1 MGIPHRT
8 GRSVPPAV
16 RPSAIGLLSTSFCL
30 ALLLPFATGTAA
42 AAPKPLEQHPTKE
55 GADFFEK
62 QIRPILVRNCYECHS
77 GDPKQAKGNFVL
89 DTREGLRKGG
99 KSGAVIEPGHPD
111 HSLLIEA
118 VRYES
123 LEMPPKE
130 KLSDEVID
138 KLVRWVEMGAP
149 DPRRGKAVK
158 ARGKI
163 DFVEARKFW
172 AFQRPKAVP
181 PPQPHDAG
189 WPKTDIDRFIRARQE
204 QEHLQPVTDADRV
217 TLIRRV
223 TFDLTGLPP
232 TVEEIDGFVNN
243 KSPDAFATIVDRLL
257 MSPRFGERWARHWL
271 DIVRYGES
279 TGREINLPYRY
290 AWRYRNYVIDAF
302 NDDKPYNRF
311 IVEQLA
317 GDLLP
322 PRNATERGELAVATG
337 FLALGPKSVAQGA
350 EQYSY
355 DLIDDQIDVTG
366 RAFLGM
372 TIACARCHDHKYDP
386 IPTTDYYAMA
396 GIFRSTK
403 TFAGVQPGRKV
414 AVEVSLLP
422 SPEADRTAK
431 SKSATPE
438 DQQDHTAEIG
448 RLEKDLEHL
457 RAQLPQGPAKAP
469 PKGPKRRPPRPVQ
482 RPKVDQKQVRD
493 QIKKLQD
500 RLDALEMV
508 PSGALDLAMGVREG
522 LPSNSPVLN
531 RGELKDKGTEIPR
544 GVLTV
549 LKTGDSRIAP
559 RHSGRMELAHW
570 IANKDNP
577 LTARVIV
584 NRVWEHLF
592 GEGLVDTI
600 DNFGALGDEP
610 THPALLDTLAVRFM
624 NDDKWSIKQLIRS
637 IVLSRVYRLSSAHQA
652 DNYAADPSN
661 KFLWRMERRRL
672 DAEEIRDAM
681 LAASGALNLERP
693 EGSPVLELD
702 NGPVR
707 GGKGLQEVR
716 KPSNV
721 RSVYLPIL
729 RGNVPELL
737 QVFDA
742 ADPNLIVGKRDVTT
756 VATQAL
762 FLMNNPFIATQ
773 AERMA
778 RRILQHKDL
787 DQPARIDLAYRLA
800 LGRLPDEQEKISV
813 SHYLVEYR
821 KSVEGA
827 QHKGDPQ
834 FVAWASLCQT
844 LFASGEF
851 RYVY

>member
-1 MGIPHRT
+1 MGIPHLT
-8 GRSVPPAV
+8 GRSLPPAV
-16 RPSAIGLLSTSFCL
+16 CPSAIGLRSTIFCL
-30 ALLLPFATGTAA
+30 ALMLLCGTAT
-42 AAPKPLEQHPTKE
+42 AAPKPREQRPTKQ

-62 QIRPILVRNCYECHS
+62 QIRPILVSSCYECHS
-77 GDPKQAKGNFVL
+77 GDPKNAKGNFVL

-99 KSGAVIEPGHPD
+99 KSGAVIDPGHPD

-130 KLSDEVID
+130 KLPDEVIE

-158 ARGKI
+158 ARTKI
-163 DFVEARKFW
+163 DFAEARKFW

-189 WPKTDIDRFIRARQE
+189 WAKSDIDRFIRARQE
-204 QEHLQPVTDADRV
+204 EEHLQPVSDADRV

-223 TFDLTGLPP
+223 TFDLLGLPP
-232 TVEEIDGFVNN
+232 TVEEIDAFVNN
-243 KSPDAFATIVDRLL
+243 KSQDAFATVVDRLL

-271 DIVRYGES
+271 DVVRYGES
-279 TGREINLPYRY
+279 TGKEVNLPYRY

-302 NDDKPYNRF
+302 NADKPYNRF

-322 PRNATERGELAVATG
+322 SRNATERGELAVATG
-337 FLALGPKSVAQGA
+337 FLALGPKSVNQAA
-350 EQYSY
+350 EQYAY

-422 SPEADRTAK
+422 SPETERTAK
-431 SKSATPE
+431 SKSSKPE
-438 DQQDHTAEIG
+438 DQQDHAAEIG
-448 RLEKDLEHL
+448 RLEKELERL
-457 RAQLPQGPAKAP
+457 RAQLPQPPTKVP
-469 PKGPKRRPPRPVQ
+469 PKTPKRRPARPAQ

-500 RLDALEMV
+500 RLDAMEV
-508 PSGALDLAMGVREG
+508 APSGALDLAMGVGEG
-522 LPSNSPVLN
+522 LPKNSPVLN
-531 RGELKDKGTEIPR
+531 RGELKDKGNEIPR

-549 LKTGDSRIAP
+549 LRTGDARIGP

-624 NDDKWSIKQLIRS
+624 DEDKWSIKQLIRS
-637 IVLSRVYRLSSAHQA
+637 IVLSRVYQLSSAHQA
-652 DNYAADPSN
+652 DNYATDPSN

-721 RSVYLPIL
+721 RSVYLPVL

-737 QVFDA
+737 QVFDE
-742 ADPNLIVGKRDVTT
+742 ADPSLIVGKRDVTT

-762 FLMNNPFIATQ
+762 FLMNNPFITTQ

-778 RRILQHKDL
+778 RRILQQKDL
-787 DQPARIDLAYRLA
+787 DQSARIDLAYRLA
-800 LGRLPDEQEKISV
+800 LGRLPDEHEKTSIKR
-813 SHYLVEYR
+813 YLADYR
-821 KSVEGA
+821 ETLAKA
-827 QHKGDPQ
+827 QPKGNPQ
-834 FVAWASLCQT
+834 FAAWASLCQT

>member
-1 MGIPHRT
+1 
-8 GRSVPPAV
+8 VQ
-16 RPSAIGLLSTSFCL
+16 STIFCL
-30 ALLLPFATGTAA
+30 ALVPLFAT
-42 AAPKPLEQHPTKE
+42 AAPKAGEQHSTKG

-77 GDPKQAKGNFVL
+77 GDAKKAKGNFVL

-130 KLSDEVID
+130 KLPDEVIE

-149 DPRRGKAVK
+149 DPRRGKAAK
-158 ARGKI
+158 TRGKI

-172 AFQRPKAVP
+172 AFQRPRAVP
-181 PPQPHDAG
+181 PPPPHDAG
-189 WPKTDIDRFIRARQE
+189 WPKSDIDRFIRARQE
-204 QEHLQPVTDADRV
+204 KEHLRPVADADRV

-232 TVEEIDGFVNN
+232 TVEEVDAFVGDQ
-243 KSPDAFATIVDRLL
+243 SPDAFSTVVDRLL
-257 MSPRFGERWARHWL
+257 ASPRFGERWGRHWL

-279 TGREINLPYRY
+279 TGKEINLPYRY

-302 NDDKPYNRF
+302 NADKPYNRF

-322 PRNATERGELAVATG
+322 PKNLTERGELAVATG
-337 FLALGPKSVAQGA
+337 FLALGPKSVALGA
-350 EQYSY
+350 DQYNY
-355 DLIDDQIDVTG
+355 DLFDDQIDVTG

-386 IPTTDYYAMA
+386 IPTTDYYAIA

-403 TFAGVQPGRKV
+403 TFAGVLPGRNHV
-414 AVEVSLLP
+414 VEVSLLQP
-422 SPEADRTAK
+422 PEAARRAK
-431 SKSATPE
+431 SKSETPDGE
-438 DQQDHTAEIG
+438 QERTAEIG
-448 RLEKDLEHL
+448 RLEKELERQ
-457 RAQLPQGPAKAP
+457 RALLQPPKAP
-469 PKGPKRRPPRPVQ
+469 PKTPNRRPPRPAP
-482 RPKVDQKQVRD
+482 RPPVDQKQVRD

-500 RLDALEMV
+500 RLNALEMV
-508 PSGALDLAMGVREG
+508 PSGSLDLAMGVREG

-531 RGELKDKGTEIPR
+531 RGELKDKGPEVPR

-549 LKTGDSRIAP
+549 LKTGDARVGP

-577 LTARVIV
+577 LTARVLV
-584 NRVWEHLF
+584 NRVWAHLF
-592 GEGLVDTI
+592 GEGLVDTV

-610 THPALLDTLAVRFM
+610 THPALLDFLAVRFM
-624 NDDKWSIKQLIRS
+624 NDDKWSIKRLIRS

-707 GGKGLQEVR
+707 GGKGLQVVR

-721 RSVYLPIL
+721 RSVYLPVL
-729 RGNVPELL
+729 RGSVPELL
-737 QVFDA
+737 QVFDG
-742 ADPNLIVGKRDVTT
+742 ADPSLIVGKRDVTT

-778 RRILQHKDL
+778 RRILQQKGL

-800 LGRLPDEQEKISV
+800 LGRVPDEHEKTSV
-813 SHYLVEYR
+813 SQYLNAYR
-821 KSVEGA
+821 ESLEKA
-827 QHKGDPQ
+827 QHKSNPQ
-834 FVAWASLCQT
+834 IAAWASLCQT